1 MPNPPLPAELLD
13 CIVDHLYDAED
24 ALRNCCLVS
33 KSWIPR
39 TRMHLFTDVQFKT
52 EANLESW
59 KKTFPDPLTS
69 PAHYT
74 KALLID
80 FSHIITAADVEAG
93 GWIRGFP
100 HVVHLEVHCNSL
112 VIDVSEAPLVPLHGS
127 PPVVKSL
134 CVEFVSLPS
143 SRVFDLIV
151 SFPLLEDLA
160 VFDRHNVSTNNGN
173 SSPTIARPSKS
184 PLFTGSLELMTAGM
198 RPIARRLLSVPG
210 GIHFRKL
217 TLKWSREEDVLL
229 TLALVE
235 RCSRTLES
243 FDITYWPFGI
253 ATQRPCSYR
262 QLTSV
267 SSPTDSHRPLKGNK
281 IPGYDSPVLIDRC
294 RVDHRGIPN
303 HDTEASGAS
312 ENHDLCSFLPDRLQ
326 CQHNEP
332 IPKLSGVDGSRS
344 PLGPIKGVTAEPPEG
359 DMRVGWEE
367 VGHGKFH

>member
-1 MPNPPLPAELLD
+1 M
-13 CIVDHLYDAED
+13 
-24 ALRNCCLVS
+24 
-33 KSWIPR
+33 
-39 TRMHLFTDVQFKT
+39 
-52 EANLESW
+52 

-74 KALLID
+74 NTLLTN
-80 FSHIITAADVEAG
+80 FSHIVTATDAEAG
-93 GWIRGFP
+93 GWIRGFS
-100 HVVHLEVHCNSL
+100 HVVHLEVYCNSL
-112 VIDVSEAPLVPLHGS
+112 VIDASEAPLSHSTDSHPSSNLYAWNLS
-127 PPVVKSL
+127 P
-134 CVEFVSLPS
+134 LPS

-173 SSPTIARPSKS
+173 SSQTIARPSKS

-198 RPIARRLLSVPG
+198 RPIARRLSSVPG
-210 GIHFRKL
+210 GIHFRRL

-253 ATQRPCSYR
+253 ATQRPCPYQ

-267 SSPTDSHRPLKGNK
+267 SSPADSHRPLKCNK
-281 IPGYDSPVLIDRC
+281 TPGYDSPVLIDRC
-294 RVDHRGIPN
+294 RMDHRGIPN

-312 ENHDLCSFLPDRLQ
+312 EKIGRAH
-326 CQHNEP
+326 
-332 IPKLSGVDGSRS
+332 V
-344 PLGPIKGVTAEPPEG
+344 
-359 DMRVGWEE
+359 
-367 VGHGKFH
+367 